1 MTSVIKYFKNL
12 ENRELFKL
20 FKLCVMSLRGILNVS
35 LWLTIVSYFKKEII
49 STKISVQC
57 IMCCLLLNRKAGRD
71 KMDTLYSAFTFVLD
85 QSRLWKFGELYG
97 KTVAE

>member
-1 MTSVIKYFKNL
+1 MRYVTSWHIKCFTLANY
-12 ENRELFKL
+12 
-20 FKLCVMSLRGILNVS
+20 
-35 LWLTIVSYFKKEII
+35 VSYFKKEII